1 MNELINHFL
10 KKPVDQAYIKKV
22 AFQYFDSNYK
32 TAEFFLYSLKE
43 EKMKNLH
50 QKSSINFWNKLLF
63 SLGVSHSIYAEK
75 YSVLD

>member
-10 KKPVDQAYIKKV
+10 NKPVDQAYIKKV

-32 TAEFFLYSLKE
+32 TAELFLYSLKE

-50 QKSSINFWNKLLF
+50 QKSSINF
-63 SLGVSHSIYAEK
+63 
-75 YSVLD
+75 